1 MDEEQST
8 KLDFITIVYWNW
20 NLSKLYS
27 TAITLRIVWR
37 FVLRRVE
44 KLENVD
50 VEVEF
55 DTDTNDNAKQNWMLT
70 RWKRNEWSWLH
81 ISKSSS
87 LSLIFRQWL
96 NKVS

>member
-50 VEVEF
+50 IEVEF
-55 DTDTNDNAKQNWMLT
+55 DTDTDDNAKTELDVDT
-70 RWKRNEWSWLH
+70 LETKRMIMAPH
-81 ISKSSS
+81 
-87 LSLIFRQWL
+87 F
-96 NKVS
+96 